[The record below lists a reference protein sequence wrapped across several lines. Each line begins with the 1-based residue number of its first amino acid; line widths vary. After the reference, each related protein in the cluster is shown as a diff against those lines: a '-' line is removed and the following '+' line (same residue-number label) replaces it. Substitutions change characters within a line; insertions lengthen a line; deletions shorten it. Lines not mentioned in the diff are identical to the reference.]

1 MEEWS
6 SAVVVVGAGLAGFA
20 AALTAA
26 GAGAEVLL
34 CEKQEEVGG
43 STVMSG
49 GSFCFTG
56 TDLQEAQGIDDSP
69 ELLREDLLEVGQ
81 HRNDPALVDR
91 YVADNLSAYHW
102 LRQHGAEFGQV
113 QAASGQSVPRS
124 HPSNPRRVIDLLH
137 VAARQ
142 LPNLT
147 IVTGVTADRLVRDQ
161 DTGRVSAVRA
171 HQGDQEFLLKAER
184 GVVLTSGGFCQN
196 KEMIAAF
203 APGKER
209 ALRLGGLGN
218 YGDGI
223 RMAWQLG
230 AGLRDMPY
238 VKGTFGNHPQ
248 AQSGH
253 HTACLAVYKGAIA
266 VNKQGRRFVDESL
279 DYKLLGDYCLE
290 QEDALGFQ
298 IFDQGVMRQE
308 VPGYPIF
315 DFQRRITEGRM
326 FQAPTLAELAG
337 RIGVDPGRLRETV
350 ESYNNTV
357 RQGLEDPL
365 GRRHLT
371 HRFGS
376 LVTLE
381 EPPFYA
387 YPSTSA
393 IIATYAGLTVDVR
406 ARVLDVFGDPIP
418 DLYAAG
424 EVMGGFHGAA
434 YMTGSSL
441 GKATVFGRIA
451 GREAV
456 GTAA

>member
-1 MEEWS
+1 MEELE
-6 SAVVVVGAGLAGFA
+6 SAVVVIGAGLAGFV

-26 GAGAEVLL
+26 EQGREVLL
-34 CEKQEEVGG
+34 CEKQDEVGG

-56 TDLQEAQGIDDSP
+56 TDLQAAQGIQDSP
-69 ELLREDLLEVGQ
+69 ELLREDLIEVGQ
-81 HRNDPALVDR
+81 QRNDPRLIDR
-91 YVADNLSAYHW
+91 YVQDNLAVYHW
-102 LRQHGAEFGQV
+102 LREHGVEFGQV

-124 HPSNPRRVIDLLH
+124 HPANPRRVIELLH
-137 VAARQ
+137 AAAR
-142 LPNLT
+142 LVPNLT
-147 IVTGVTADRLVRDQ
+147 VVTGVMADRLVRDAE
-161 DTGRVSAVRA
+161 TGRTVAVKA
-171 HQGDQEFLLKAER
+171 HQGDQEFLLKAAS

-223 RMAWQLG
+223 KMAWQLG

-279 DYKLLGDYCLE
+279 DYKLLGDACLE

-298 IFDQGVMRQE
+298 IFDEAVMRQE
-308 VPGYPIF
+308 VPGYPMF
-315 DFQRRITEGRM
+315 DFHRRITEGRM
-326 FQAPTLAELAG
+326 ITAPSLEELAG
-337 RIGVDPGRLRETV
+337 KIGVDPGRLKETV
-350 ESYNNTV
+350 ASYNDTV
-357 RQGLEDPL
+357 RQGLGDPFD
-365 GRRHLT
+365 RKHLT

-393 IIATYAGLTVDVR
+393 IIATYAGITVDDC

-418 DLYAAG
+418 GLYAAG

-434 YMTGSSL
+434 YMTGTSL

-451 GREAV
+451 GRGAV
-456 GTAA
+456 QAIA

>member
-1 MEEWS
+1 MEEWQ
-6 SAVVVVGAGLAGFA
+6 SAVVIVGAGLAGFA

-26 GAGAEVLL
+26 ESGAEVVL
-34 CEKQEEVGG
+34 CEKEDEVGG

-56 TDLQEAQGIDDSP
+56 TDLQKAQGIEDSP
-69 ELLREDLLEVGQ
+69 ELLQEDLLEVGQ
-81 HRNDPALVDR
+81 HRSDPVLVR
-91 YVADNLSAYHW
+91 QYVQDNLKAYHW
-102 LRQHGAEFGQV
+102 LRGHGVEFGQV

-124 HPSNPRRVIDLLH
+124 HPSNPRRVIELLH
-137 VAARQ
+137 AAARQ
-142 LPNLT
+142 LPNLAV
-147 IVTGVTADRLVRDQ
+147 VTGVVADRLVQ
-161 DTGRVSAVRA
+161 DPETGSVVGVKA
-171 HQGDQEFLLKAER
+171 HQGEQDFLLNASR

-209 ALRLGGLGN
+209 ALRLGGRGN

-223 RMAWQLG
+223 RMAWRLG

-238 VKGTFGNHPQ
+238 VKGTFGNHPK

-279 DYKLLGDYCLE
+279 DYKLLGDACLE
-290 QEDALGFQ
+290 QEEALGFQ
-298 IFDQGVMRQE
+298 IFDQAVMRQE
-308 VPGYPIF
+308 VPGYPMF
-315 DFQRRITEGRM
+315 DFHRRITEGRM
-326 FQAPTLAELAG
+326 ITAPTLEELAG
-337 RIGVDPGRLRETV
+337 RIGVDPLRLRETV
-350 ESYNNTV
+350 ESYNDAV
-357 RQGLEDPL
+357 RKGLEDPF

-376 LVTLE
+376 LVTIE

-393 IIATYAGLTVDVR
+393 IIATYAGITVDR
-406 ARVLDVFGDPIP
+406 HARVLDVFGDPIP
-418 DLYAAG
+418 RLFAAG

-434 YMTGSSL
+434 YMTGTSL

-451 GREAV
+451 GREAAQ
-456 GTAA
+456 AAT

>member
-1 MEEWS
+1 MEELQ
-6 SAVVVVGAGLAGFA
+6 SAVVVVGAGLAGFT

-26 GAGAEVLL
+26 EQGVEVLL
-34 CEKQEEVGG
+34 CEKQDEVGG

-56 TDLQEAQGIDDSP
+56 TDLQAAQGIEDSP
-69 ELLREDLLEVGQ
+69 ELLREDLIEVGQ
-81 HRNDPALVDR
+81 HRNDLKLVDR
-91 YVADNLSAYHW
+91 YVRDNLAAYHW
-102 LRQHGAEFGQV
+102 LRERGVEFGQV

-137 VAARQ
+137 AAARQ
-142 LPNLT
+142 VPNLT
-147 IVTGVTADRLVRDQ
+147 VVTGVTADRLVQ
-161 DTGRVSAVRA
+161 DHETGRVVAVQA
-171 HQGDQEFLLKAER
+171 HQGDQEFSLRAER

-253 HTACLAVYKGAIA
+253 HTACMAVYKGAIA

-279 DYKLLGDYCLE
+279 DYKLLGDACLE

-298 IFDQGVMRQE
+298 IFDEAVMRQS
-308 VPGYPIF
+308 VPGYPMF
-315 DFQRRITEGRM
+315 DFRRRITEGRLIT
-326 FQAPTLAELAG
+326 APSLEELAG
-337 RIGVDPGRLRETV
+337 KIGIDPGRLKETV
-350 ESYNNTV
+350 ASYNEIV
-357 RQGLEDPL
+357 REGLDDPI
-365 GRRHLT
+365 GRKHLT

-376 LVTLE
+376 LVRLE

-393 IIATYAGLTVDVR
+393 IIATYAGITVDDD
-406 ARVLDVFGDPIP
+406 ARVLDIFGDPIP
-418 DLYAAG
+418 GLYAAG

-434 YMTGSSL
+434 YMTGTSL

-451 GREAV
+451 GRR
-456 GTAA
+456 AAQAIA

>member
-1 MEEWS
+1 MEELQ
-6 SAVVVVGAGLAGFA
+6 SAVVVVGAGLAGFV

-26 GAGAEVLL
+26 EQGIEVLL
-34 CEKQEEVGG
+34 CEKQDEVGG

-56 TDLQEAQGIDDSP
+56 TDLQAAQGIEDSP
-69 ELLREDLLEVGQ
+69 ELLREDLIQVGQ
-81 HRNDPALVDR
+81 HRNDLRLVDR
-91 YVADNLSAYHW
+91 YVRDNLAAYHW
-102 LRQHGAEFGQV
+102 LREHGIEFGQV

-137 VAARQ
+137 AAARQ
-142 LPNLT
+142 VPNLT
-147 IVTGVTADRLVRDQ
+147 VVTGVTADRLVQ
-161 DTGRVSAVRA
+161 DHETGRVVAVRA
-171 HQGDQEFLLKAER
+171 HEGDQEFFLRAER

-218 YGDGI
+218 YGDGL

-253 HTACLAVYKGAIA
+253 HTACMAVYKGAIA

-279 DYKLLGDYCLE
+279 DYKLLGDACLE

-298 IFDQGVMRQE
+298 IFDEAVMRQS
-308 VPGYPIF
+308 VPGYPMF
-315 DFQRRITEGRM
+315 DFHRRITEGRLIT
-326 FQAPTLAELAG
+326 APSLEELAG
-337 RIGVDPGRLRETV
+337 KIGIDPGRLKKTV
-350 ESYNNTV
+350 ESYNEMV
-357 RQGLEDPL
+357 REGLDDPL
-365 GRRHLT
+365 GRKHLT

-376 LVTLE
+376 LATLE

-393 IIATYAGLTVDVR
+393 IIATYAGITVDED
-406 ARVLDVFGDPIP
+406 ARVLDIFGDSIP
-418 DLYAAG
+418 GLYAAG

-434 YMTGSSL
+434 YMTGTSL

-451 GREAV
+451 GR
-456 GTAA
+456 GAARAIA